1 MNFDLQNLELP
12 TDDFSS
18 QIGVSVKSD
27 FQNVMS
33 GGSVMNDPNM
43 SQLMAN
49 VQQPLQTP
57 TQKVTDWNGLMPA
70 LMNVMAQN
78 AKNNVI
84 QNMYGKTPG
93 GICTNKGLKS
103 YNDLRGDGGK
113 DTSGMPNEQENLQN
127 MFINAMQQNGTMP
140 QIGVD
145 GNAMLP
151 IQSMLYQAYFQAMM
165 DAQNNMT
172 KNMSGGSAL
181 PIGQVMNHNMNM
193 GMNTPMLQNNLQGMN
208 MGVAFG
214 ANDARSM
221 VSGVMGN
228 SSGNRMMPSSL
239 ATSSIATSMNDETNC
254 ALNTGR
260 GQCRKPN
267 CFRPMPGVVGSACLP
282 RKGVRQQNG
291 LCPPPYNRGRNGAC
305 VPKSN
310 KQLNNMNRS
319 VSSGSSMGSPV
330 GRRRTRNPRPA
341 KTMCAQ
347 VNEGARMAQNEYVN
361 SNCQAPGCSIRQ
373 MRNGYLQCAKTRN

>member
-1 MNFDLQNLELP
+1 MFNNAM
-12 TDDFSS
+12 
-18 QIGVSVKSD
+18 V
-27 FQNVMS
+27 
-33 GGSVMNDPNM
+33 
-43 SQLMAN
+43 
-49 VQQPLQTP
+49 
-57 TQKVTDWNGLMPA
+57 
-70 LMNVMAQN
+70 QN
-78 AKNNVI
+78 AMN
-84 QNMYGKTPG
+84 
-93 GICTNKGLKS
+93 
-103 YNDLRGDGGK
+103 
-113 DTSGMPNEQENLQN
+113 
-127 MFINAMQQNGTMP
+127 P

-151 IQSMLYQAYFQAMM
+151 LQSMLYQAYFKAML
-165 DAQNNMT
+165 DVQNSLSNNMR
-172 KNMSGGSAL
+172 GGSAL

-193 GMNTPMLQNNLQGMN
+193 GINTPLLQNNLQGMN

-228 SSGNRMMPSSL
+228 ASGNRMMPSSL
-239 ATSSIATSMNDETNC
+239 ATSSIATSMNDEANC

-291 LCPPPYNRGRNGAC
+291 LCPPAYNRGRNGAC

-330 GRRRTRNPRPA
+330 GRRRTRNPRAA
-341 KTMCAQ
+341 KSMCAQ

-361 SNCQAPGCSIRQ
+361 SNCQAPGCSIKQ